1 MTSEPPT
8 IEFPCDYPIK
18 ILGDNHASFTDR
30 VVAVV
35 RRHAPELLDE
45 KVSCRESRNGNYI
58 SVTVVIRAEGEEQ
71 LKRLHNELKSDQWVR
86 LVL

>member
-1 MTSEPPT
+1 MSGEAPK

-18 ILGDNHASFTDR
+18 ILGDNHVSFTDR
-30 VVAVV
+30 VVEVV
-35 RRHAPELLDE
+35 RRHAPELPDE

-58 SVTVVIRAEGEEQ
+58 SVTVVIRAQGEEQ
-71 LKRLHNELKSDQWVR
+71 LKRLHAELKADQWVR

>member
-1 MTSEPPT
+1 MSGEAPI

-18 ILGDNHASFTDR
+18 IMGDNHASFTER
-30 VVAVV
+30 VVATV
-35 RRHAPELLDE
+35 RRHAPELPDD
-45 KVSCRESRNGNYI
+45 KVSWRESRNGNYI

-71 LKRLHNELKSDQWVR
+71 LKRLHAELKADQWVR

>member
-1 MTSEPPT
+1 MTSEPPK

-18 ILGDNHASFTDR
+18 ILGDNHARFTDR